1 MAVNHPPYIQFH
13 RSGRWCRLGLILM
26 TMGLLSSGLAAP
38 TRAETKRAETKRA
51 ETKRAETPA
60 TAPNP
65 APIRIELNQ
74 ISPLDAGCR
83 LSFMA
88 QNKTGA
94 DIAKLVLE
102 TVLFDTS
109 GAVMTL
115 SLFDFQ
121 TLPDGK
127 PRVRQFDL
135 AGTDCTQLGQ
145 VLINGVA
152 SCKGSTPADCQNAL
166 SLSSRTPNEL
176 LG

>member
-13 RSGRWCRLGLILM
+13 RSGRWCRLGLILL

-38 TRAETKRAETKRA
+38 TQAEPTQ
-51 ETKRAETPA
+51 AETPA
-60 TAPNP
+60 NP

-152 SCKGSTPADCQNAL
+152 TCKGSTPADCQNAL

>member
-38 TRAETKRAETKRA
+38 TQA

-94 DIAKLVLE
+94 DITKLVLE

>member
-1 MAVNHPPYIQFH
+1 MAANTPPYIQFPKSKH
-13 RSGRWCRLGLILM
+13 RRWLGVILMSVGFMPLGLTTSAQAEPL
-26 TMGLLSSGLAAP
+26 TAA
-38 TRAETKRAETKRA
+38 
-51 ETKRAETPA
+51 
-60 TAPNP
+60 APNP
-65 APIRIELNQ
+65 APISIELNQ
-74 ISPLDAGCR
+74 LSPLDSGCR

-88 QNKTGA
+88 QNRTGV
-94 DIAKLVLE
+94 DIEKLVLE

-109 GAVMTL
+109 GAVATL

-135 AGTDCTQLGQ
+135 VGTSCTQLGQ

-152 SCKGSTPADCQNAL
+152 TCEGSTPADCQKSL
-166 SLSSRTPNEL
+166 SLTSRTKNEL